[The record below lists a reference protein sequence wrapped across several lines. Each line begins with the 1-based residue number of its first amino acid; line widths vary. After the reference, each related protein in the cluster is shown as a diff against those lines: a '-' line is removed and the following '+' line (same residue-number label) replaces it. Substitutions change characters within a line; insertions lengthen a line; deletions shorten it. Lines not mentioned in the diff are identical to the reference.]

1 MLKKCIMKKI
11 ITLTVL
17 TLFICAYSFAQ
28 LNIYGGGFESWKYRA
43 GWNYYEPDSS
53 IFSTLNILD
62 SVGAGITVY
71 PCDTAHSG
79 HYSAGLITGVLY
91 LGFPIVI
98 PGAIGTLKIDWP
110 TQKAKLGIPYP
121 YGNNLPGWF
130 SGYYQ
135 SYPVAGD
142 SSAAVVRLSKW
153 NTSTDPPH
161 RDTIAYNRL
170 AFHGT
175 INSWTLFETPITYR
189 DHSIM
194 PDTLTILLLSCAGF
208 NASNM
213 FGSVGQVGSR
223 ALFDDVNLSGFSGFP
238 TLMLPSVN
246 VKLSP
251 NPASQYLKIELGSN
265 IEKGYFEVYD
275 AQAKLIRQVPMN
287 GNSGQIGVS
296 DLSAGMYYYKLTE
309 NKKLL
314 NSGTF
319 IVAR

>member
-1 MLKKCIMKKI
+1 
-11 ITLTVL
+11 
-17 TLFICAYSFAQ
+17 
-28 LNIYGGGFESWKYRA
+28 
-43 GWNYYEPDSS
+43 
-53 IFSTLNILD
+53 
-62 SVGAGITVY
+62 
-71 PCDTAHSG
+71 
-79 HYSAGLITGVLY
+79 
-91 LGFPIVI
+91 
-98 PGAIGTLKIDWP
+98 
-110 TQKAKLGIPYP
+110 
-121 YGNNLPGWF
+121 
-130 SGYYQ
+130 
-135 SYPVAGD
+135 
-142 SSAAVVRLSKW
+142 
-153 NTSTDPPH
+153 
-161 RDTIAYNRL
+161 
-170 AFHGT
+170 
-175 INSWTLFETPITYR
+175 
-189 DHSIM
+189 M
-194 PDTLTILLLSCAGF
+194 PDTLTILLLSCGGF